1 MQFRIG
7 IVIWSMISAGAGLS
21 GCATGGGSGNYQT
34 FMQKCTEAAKT
45 EEERSNCAWKNA
57 ERMASGN

>member
-1 MQFRIG
+1 
-7 IVIWSMISAGAGLS
+7 
-21 GCATGGGSGNYQT
+21 
-34 FMQKCTEAAKT
+34 MQKCTEAAKT